1 MEALQ
6 ARTLAL
12 ARWPGGLARS
22 HRGVGHRPNNG
33 CLLGRL
39 SSPSTA
45 MWRWP
50 DSPGAALSPSLVEG
64 SPFEP
69 QGQQATEGTCMLN
82 AEVRDAVRIRFG
94 PWWTFLIAGLV
105 WFLISLIVLQMNLR
119 SVTAVGVLLGVVF
132 LISGLEEFFVAAVID
147 SWAWARALLGIFFV
161 IAAIWSFIDP
171 IGTFVAIADALG
183 FLLIFKGT
191 LDLVTSIASQG
202 VNSVWWLGLL
212 AGLLELF
219 LGFWAA
225 QQYFPARASLL
236 LLWVGFYALFRGIS
250 SIVYAFHLRSAT

>member
-1 MEALQ
+1 
-6 ARTLAL
+6 
-12 ARWPGGLARS
+12 
-22 HRGVGHRPNNG
+22 
-33 CLLGRL
+33 
-39 SSPSTA
+39 
-45 MWRWP
+45 
-50 DSPGAALSPSLVEG
+50 
-64 SPFEP
+64 
-69 QGQQATEGTCMLN
+69 MLN
-82 AEVRDAVRIRFG
+82 AQVRETVKDRFG
-94 PWWTFLIAGLV
+94 PWWAFLIAGLL
-105 WFLISLIVLQMNLR
+105 WFLISVIVLQMNLR

-132 LISGLEEFFVAAVID
+132 LVSAFEEFFVAFVID
-147 SWAWARALLGIFFV
+147 SWAWARALLAIFFF

-202 VNSVWWLGLL
+202 TNSVWWLGLI

-250 SIVYAFHLRSAT
+250 SIVFAFHLRSVS